1 MVLLNY
7 LSSYSWHAK
16 VVLTLAAAFAV
27 IFGEFWLVAQSS
39 VSNTLAKSVALLKQ
53 LPDIVE
59 NSVSLR
65 PQFDALNKLVKA
77 ALDVTM
83 CIVEFKELPSE
94 YISEDVPPM
103 SVASAHIPIATYWVI
118 RSIVACASQIASLI
132 GMRNE

>member
-16 VVLTLAAAFAV
+16 VVLTLAAFAV

-94 YISEDVPPM
+94 YISEDVPGI
-103 SVASAHIPIATYWVI
+103 S
-118 RSIVACASQIASLI
+118 
-132 GMRNE
+132 